1 MMNLIEDKSTLLSF
15 LKGNPNIELIIPVW
29 SSHRA
34 HPIGSRISFVY
45 YREESGVDGII
56 NFNHIDAKKLE
67 KFELNQLISNTTFV
81 LGSRY
86 INNIGVDYEWV
97 YFEEYGKPFIF
108 GEFVQSVY
116 KGYRNDFKELNDCV
130 PLMKWYEI
138 LKTIPKLINNSES
151 NRKYSEAIKVL
162 GRLEGAGVK
171 VVEENFIDSFSF
183 NPQYIKKGGIVYTQY
198 NPYTITGRPSNRHLN
213 VNWSALNKSDGSRE
227 CIVSRHPHGTLLQF
241 DYESYHIRLIAGL
254 IGYQFPEG
262 ITAHQHLAD
271 CYGLPYEEAKLL
283 TFRYLYG
290 GMDDM
295 ARGIPFFQ
303 KVEKYISSEYQK
315 FVISGR
321 LTTPL
326 YKREIHFG
334 RIEGATEQ
342 KVFSY
347 LLQALETEVNYIKIR
362 EVLNY
367 LEGKMSKFVL
377 YTYDAFLIDTH
388 PIERENILN
397 DIREIMEKGG
407 FPVKIEEG
415 ENYNNLEVIS

>member
-67 KFELNQLISNTTFV
+67 KFELNKLISNTTFV

-388 PIERENILN
+388 PIERENLLN

-407 FPVKIEEG
+407 FPVRIEEG
-415 ENYNNLEVIS
+415 ENYGNLVGID

>member
-1 MMNLIEDKSTLLSF
+1 MMNLIEDKSTLHSF
-15 LKGNPNIELIIPVW
+15 LKGSPNIELLIPVW

-34 HPIGSRISFVY
+34 HPFGTRISFIY
-45 YREESGVDGII
+45 YREKNGVDGII
-56 NFNHIDAKKLE
+56 NFNHIDAKKID
-67 KFELNQLISNTTFV
+67 KFDLKQLIGNDTLV

-86 INNIGVDYEWV
+86 IMNAGVDYEWV

-108 GEFVQSVY
+108 NEFVAGVY
-116 KGYRNDFKELNDCV
+116 KGYRSDFKELNDCV

-138 LKTIPKLINNSES
+138 LKTIPNLINNSDS
-151 NRKYSEAIKVL
+151 NSKYSEKIQTL

-171 VVEENFIDSFSF
+171 VVREKFIDSFGF
-183 NPQYIKKGGIVYTQY
+183 NEQYIKKGDIVYTQY

-213 VNWSALNKSDGSRE
+213 VNWSALNKSDGTRE

-254 IGYQFPEG
+254 IGYRFPDG

-290 GMDDM
+290 GMDDT
-295 ARGIPFFQ
+295 ARRIPFFQ
-303 KVEKYISSEYQK
+303 KVEEYISSEYKK

-347 LLQALETEVNYIKIR
+347 LLQAIETEVNYMKIK
-362 EVLNY
+362 EVLDF
-367 LEGKMSKFVL
+367 LDTKMSKFVL

-388 PIERENILN
+388 PTERDEILKSVTT
-397 DIREIMEKGG
+397 IMEKGG